1 MMADV
6 HCGKDQQL
14 DLPSFYTRRGF
25 KQYFRAQIVR
35 MFYPKCKP
43 EVIATINERIKNYEK
58 VLGSISTTCR
68 CGALK
73 LTVNSA
79 PRIVTVCHCGVC
91 RYETQRGLSEDDK
104 AKAKAPAFGAFRR
117 DDIRMYKNL
126 LDKGTESS
134 DGRGA
139 GIFWGAHSNRH
150 LQFANFMA

>member
-1 MMADV
+1 M
-6 HCGKDQQL
+6 
-14 DLPSFYTRRGF
+14 
-25 KQYFRAQIVR
+25 
-35 MFYPKCKP
+35 
-43 EVIATINERIKNYEK
+43 
-58 VLGSISTTCR
+58 
-68 CGALK
+68 
-73 LTVNSA
+73 NSA